1 MNSFNTVS
9 CNPKKVAVVIP
20 KYGLLGGAER
30 LVYELTER
38 LARTTDHE
46 FTVFA
51 NRWKAAPDS
60 RVVFRKIPRFP
71 LSRSLRPLLF
81 AWMVQRAVRTGRFD
95 LVHAHDRVFHA
106 DIVSLVCT
114 PHRNWV
120 RDIRK
125 KKISLFDR
133 SMIAVEKRMLA
144 SGQNTFFLP
153 ISSITRDAFEREY
166 RSLPGKWQIMPPGVD
181 FRSFSSPDRRD
192 CRAEV
197 RERHG
202 LDHCDFLVLFV
213 GMNFELK
220 GLDTVMASVAAARA
234 RTPRANIGLIVV
246 GKGNE
251 EKYRAKANQLGIGE
265 AVAFAGPVS
274 AKIERYYRAADTLMI
289 LSDTD
294 TFGMVVLEAMAAAL
308 PVIIG
313 PEVGA
318 RDLIENAKNGFVL
331 AHRHDA
337 EGAARHLGDLSVD
350 GRQQN
355 VADLA
360 QRTAS
365 SYDWKVRVDEMA
377 AIYGEKLKPKS
388 SQ

>member
-1 MNSFNTVS
+1 MNSSNDAS
-9 CNPKKVAVVIP
+9 RQSKKIAVVIP

-30 LVYELTER
+30 LVFELTER
-38 LARTTDHE
+38 LARATDHD

-51 NRWKAAPDS
+51 NRWKTAPGS
-60 RVVFRKIPRFP
+60 RVAFHKIPRFP

-81 AWMVQRAVRTGRFD
+81 AWMVRRALGAGRYD

-114 PHRNWV
+114 PHRTWV

-125 KKISLFDR
+125 KSASLFDR

-144 SGQNTFFLP
+144 SGEDTFFLP
-153 ISSITRDAFEREY
+153 ISSITRESFEREY
-166 RSLPGKWQIMPPGVD
+166 RNLPGQWRIMPPGVD
-181 FRSFSSPDRRD
+181 FRSFSGPDRAD

-202 LDHCDFLVLFV
+202 LKHCDFLVLFV

-220 GLDTVMASVAAARA
+220 GLDTVMASVAAARV
-234 RTPRANIGLIVV
+234 RNPRANIGLIVV

-251 EKYRAKANQLGIGE
+251 EKYRAKAHQLGIGE

-274 AKIERYYRAADTLMI
+274 AQIERYYRASDTLMM

-294 TFGMVVLEAMAAAL
+294 TFGMVVLEAMAAGL

-318 RDLIENAKNGFVL
+318 RDLIDNGMNGFVL
-331 AHRHDA
+331 ADRHDA
-337 EGAARHLGDLSVD
+337 AGAASHLSDLSSD
-350 GRQQN
+350 GRQQS

-360 QRTAS
+360 QKTAS
-365 SYDWKVRVDEMA
+365 LHDWKVRVEEMA
-377 AIYGEKLKPKS
+377 AIYGAKLEEKS
-388 SQ
+388 GH

>member
-1 MNSFNTVS
+1 MVNSNDVS
-9 CNPKKVAVVIP
+9 CRPKKVAVVIP

-30 LVYELTER
+30 LVFELTER
-38 LARTTDHE
+38 LARATAHE
-46 FTVFA
+46 FHVFA

-60 RVVFRKIPRFP
+60 GVVFHKIPRFL
-71 LSRSLRPLLF
+71 LSRSTRPLLF
-81 AWMVQRAVRTGRFD
+81 AWMVRRATGAGQYD

-106 DIVSLVCT
+106 DVVSLVCT
-114 PHRNWV
+114 PHRAWV

-125 KKISLFDR
+125 KNPSLFDR
-133 SMIAVEKRMLA
+133 SMIAVEQRMLK
-144 SGQNTFFLP
+144 SGQDTTFLP
-153 ISSITRDAFEREY
+153 ISSITFEAFEREY
-166 RSLPGKWQIMPPGVD
+166 QRLPGEWQIMPPGVD
-181 FRSFSSPDRRD
+181 FQIFSSPERSE

-197 RERHG
+197 QARHR

-220 GLDTVMASVAAARA
+220 GLDTVMTSVAAARA
-234 RTPRANIGLIVV
+234 RNPRANIGLIVV

-251 EKYRAKANQLGIGE
+251 EKYRAKATQLGIGE

-274 AKIERYYRAADTLMI
+274 ANIERYYRAADTLMM

-294 TFGMVVLEAMAAAL
+294 TFGLVVLEAMAAGL

-318 RDLIENAKNGFVL
+318 RDLIENGINGFVL

-337 EGAARHLGDLSVD
+337 ESAAQHLEDLSSD
-350 GRQQN
+350 GRQLS
-355 VADLA
+355 VADRA
-360 QRTAS
+360 QKTAAS
-365 SYDWKVRVDEMA
+365 HDWKVRVDEMA
-377 AIYGEKLKPKS
+377 AIYNEKLAGKS
-388 SQ
+388 RQ

>member
-1 MNSFNTVS
+1 MNSIKDAS
-9 CNPKKVAVVIP
+9 CRPKKVAVVIP

-30 LVYELTER
+30 LVFELTER
-38 LARTTDHE
+38 LARATDHE

-71 LSRSLRPLLF
+71 LSRSLRPLIF
-81 AWMVQRAVRTGRFD
+81 AWLVQRAIGAGRFD
-95 LVHAHDRVFHA
+95 LVHAHDRVFHG

-125 KKISLFDR
+125 KKASLFDR

-144 SGQNTFFLP
+144 SGQDTFFLP

-181 FRSFSSPDRRD
+181 FRIFSSPDRNE
-192 CRAEV
+192 CRAEI
-197 RERHG
+197 RARHK
-202 LDHCDFLVLFV
+202 LKNCDFLVLFV

-234 RTPRANIGLIVV
+234 HTPRANIGLIVV

-274 AKIERYYRAADTLMI
+274 AKIERYYRAADTLMM

-318 RDLIENAKNGFVL
+318 RDLIENGINGFVL
-331 AHRHDA
+331 GHRHDA
-337 EGAARHLGDLSVD
+337 EVAARHLADVSSD

-355 VADLA
+355 VACLA
-360 QRTAS
+360 QKTAS
-365 SYDWKVRVDEMA
+365 LHDWKVRVDEMA
-377 AIYGEKLKPKS
+377 AIYERRMVVKS
-388 SQ
+388 RK